1 MTPLTLA
8 VLWLAAVQSASRQD
22 SASASPELRYTPQHL
37 HCAAFAERSRARLD
51 TQTGTRQRR
60 ETLTRDGLWRM
71 RARPAPVG
79 IAIEAWYDTLA
90 LTRGSPEGTLAPDTD
105 GLLGGRFRGTL
116 TSAGTYVAASRP
128 FVPDDVAEVA
138 DLGGAMDDLLP
149 RLPPQTLAVGQRW
162 SDSAGLELR
171 RLPDST
177 AGARRVLRLTLSA
190 RAESR
195 QATIRG
201 DTTHLPAR
209 QVTVEDGRI
218 DWDPA
223 RGLLRRVRHIVVET
237 EVSAGG
243 PLRQPLRSRLVVDA
257 TLVRV
262 RGGCGPRA
270 ERASS

>member
-1 MTPLTLA
+1 
-8 VLWLAAVQSASRQD
+8 
-22 SASASPELRYTPQHL
+22 
-37 HCAAFAERSRARLD
+37 
-51 TQTGTRQRR
+51 
-60 ETLTRDGLWRM
+60 
-71 RARPAPVG
+71 
-79 IAIEAWYDTLA
+79 
-90 LTRGSPEGTLAPDTD
+90 
-105 GLLGGRFRGTL
+105 
-116 TSAGTYVAASRP
+116 VAASRP

-223 RGLLRRVRHIVVET
+223 RG
-237 EVSAGG
+237 